1 MNDLEDQIVRKHLND
16 VDQKITAWMASNG
29 VRLLEFALG
38 LIFLWFGFI
47 KLFPGLSP
55 EEGLINRTLPFLDLA
70 LVMPALAIVES
81 MIGLG
86 LIFNRF
92 KRLTLFLLFAQMGGT
107 VVPLIMLPDVVWN
120 QFPYAL
126 TLEGQYIVK
135 NLVLIGS
142 GLVIGAT
149 VRGGKITTS

>member
-1 MNDLEDQIVRKHLND
+1 MSDLEDEIVRKHLD
-16 VDQKITAWMASNG
+16 GVDQKITAWMASHG
-29 VRLLEFALG
+29 IRVLQFALG
-38 LIFLWFGFI
+38 AIFLWFGFI
-47 KLFPGLSP
+47 KIFPGLSP
-55 EEGLINRTLPFLDLA
+55 EELLVKGTLPFLDTRFL
-70 LVMPALAIVES
+70 MPALALVEFL
-81 MIGLG
+81 IGLG

-92 KRLTLFLLFAQMGGT
+92 KRLTLLLLFGQMGGT
-107 VVPLIMLPDVVWN
+107 VVPLIMLPDMIWN

-149 VRGGKITTS
+149 VRGGKMTTS

>member
-1 MNDLEDQIVRKHLND
+1 MSDLEDEIVRKHLD
-16 VDQKITAWMASNG
+16 GVDQKITAWMASHG
-29 VRLLEFALG
+29 IRVLQFALG
-38 LIFLWFGFI
+38 VIFLWFGVI

-55 EEGLINRTLPFLDLA
+55 EELLVKHTLPFLDAKL
-70 LVMPALAIVES
+70 LMPALAFVES
-81 MIGLG
+81 LIGLG

-92 KRLTLFLLFAQMGGT
+92 KRLTLLLLFGQMGGT
-107 VVPLIMLPDVVWN
+107 VVPLIVLPEMMWN

-149 VRGGKITTS
+149 VRGGRMTTS

>member
-1 MNDLEDQIVRKHLND
+1 MSDLEDQIVRKHLNE

-29 VRLLEFALG
+29 VRLLEIALG
-38 LIFLWFGFI
+38 VIFLWFGFI

-55 EEGLINRTLPFLDLA
+55 EELLVKRTLPFLDPK
-70 LVMPALAIVES
+70 LVMPALAVVES

-92 KRLTLFLLFAQMGGT
+92 KRLTLLLLFGQMGGT
-107 VVPLIMLPDVVWN
+107 VVPLVILPDVVWN

-126 TLEGQYIVK
+126 SLEGQYIVK

>member
-1 MNDLEDQIVRKHLND
+1 MSDFEDQIVRRHLND

-38 LIFLWFGFI
+38 VIFLWFGFI
-47 KLFPGLSP
+47 KIFPGLSP
-55 EEGLINRTLPFLDLA
+55 EEILVKRTLPFFNPS
-70 LVMPALAIVES
+70 LVMPSLAVVES

-92 KRLTLFLLFAQMGGT
+92 KRLTLLLLFGQMGGT
-107 VVPLIMLPDVVWN
+107 VVPLIMLPDVVWH

-149 VRGGKITTS
+149 VRGGKITTT